1 MTHLEMIRYV
11 RSEVAETDESLEGAG
26 GGKYGIHCF
35 HAHEFGFVRM
45 CCTTF
50 VNHIGSQFHENLR
63 NVNLHRAGFEASAA
77 QGRREWQ
84 RVFKRRAASL
94 SKLWHKHRADRQPL
108 SRADRRGIGVA
119 VSVATGALIYRTDVE
134 TGRAAYASQYFT
146 ADRISQCGRSSVVE

>member
-1 MTHLEMIRYV
+1 MTRLEMIRYV
-11 RSEVAETDESLEGAG
+11 RRDVAETDESLEGAG
-26 GGKYGIHCF
+26 GGEYGIHCF
-35 HAHEFGFVRM
+35 HAHEFGCVRM

-50 VNHIGSQFHENLR
+50 VNHIGSQLHENLR

-94 SKLWHKHRADRQPL
+94 SKLWYKHRADRP
-108 SRADRRGIGVA
+108 GIGVA
-119 VSVATGALIYRTDVE
+119 VSVATGALIYRTDIE

-146 ADRISQCGRSSVVE
+146 ADRISECGRSSVAE